1 MMWSKMKEALRKLR
15 IRIADDLPAAVKEIL
30 EHNITRENCVGWFR
44 KDGTYNRLPDAAL
57 NDLAATLFWDRF

>member
-1 MMWSKMKEALRKLR
+1 MLYTPPYSPALNPIEMMWSNMKEALRKLR

-44 KDGTYNRLPDAAL
+44 KDGYVQPTA
-57 NDLAATLFWDRF
+57 